1 MRITEDLHVYACAI
15 EVMYAYI
22 MSHRTQITLTDSQ
35 YALLRQESERSGLG
49 LAELVRRAL
58 ARTYGSVDRS
68 DAVDVLEASFAT
80 WQDREGD
87 GASYVDRLRPG
98 MARRLDR

>member
-1 MRITEDLHVYACAI
+1 MRMFEDFHVHADGTQ
-15 EVMYAYI
+15 VMYAYI

-58 ARTYGSVDRS
+58 AHTYGSVDRS
-68 DAVDVLEASFAT
+68 DAADVLEASFAT
-80 WQDREGD
+80 WQGREED
-87 GASYVDRLRPG
+87 GAAYVDCMRPG
-98 MARRLDR
+98 LAKRLDR